1 MRMSS
6 FVVVGLV
13 ALGSGLVLAASQ
25 AGQDTAPPWDVPE
38 DARAV
43 PNPVEK
49 SPEALDAGTALFK
62 KNCVMCHGEAG
73 KGDGPATK
81 FMKPTPPD
89 ISTAEA
95 KARLTDGEIFYKIT
109 HGKRPMP
116 PMDKK
121 LSETERW
128 EVVLHVRELQ
138 GN

>member
-6 FVVVGLV
+6 FVFVALA
-13 ALGSGLVLAASQ
+13 ALGSGLVFAASQ
-25 AGQDTAPPWDVPE
+25 TGQDTTAWDVPAE
-38 DARAV
+38 ARAV
-43 PNPVEK
+43 PNPVQK
-49 SPEALDAGTALFK
+49 TPEALAAGTELFK
-62 KNCVMCHGEAG
+62 KHCVMCHGEAG

-95 KARLTDGEIFYKIT
+95 KSRLTDGEIFYKIT

-128 EVVLHVRELQ
+128 QVVLHVRELQ

>member
-6 FVVVGLV
+6 LVMAGLV
-13 ALGSGLVLAASQ
+13 AFGSGMVLAATQ
-25 AGQDTAPPWDVPE
+25 NTLPPWDVPE
-38 DARAV
+38 EARAV

-49 SPEALDAGTALFK
+49 TPEALAAGAALFK
-62 KNCVMCHGEAG
+62 KHCVMCHGEAG
-73 KGDGPATK
+73 KGDGPATR

-89 ISTAEA
+89 ISTPEA

-121 LSETERW
+121 MSETERW

>member
-6 FVVVGLV
+6 FIVVGLV
-13 ALGSGLVLAASQ
+13 ALGSGLVVAASQ
-25 AGQDTAPPWDVPE
+25 DATTAWDVPAE
-38 DARAV
+38 AKAV

-49 SPEALDAGTALFK
+49 TPEALSAGTELFK
-62 KNCVMCHGEAG
+62 KHCVMCHGEQG

-95 KARLTDGEIFYKIT
+95 KARLTDGEIFFKIS

-128 EVVLHVRELQ
+128 QVVLHVRELQ